1 MPAYAHL
8 CLALLVPSLLFLC
21 WGLVLIHIRR
31 GHAAFVALAGIRES
45 QKSEGGYYRGNL
57 R

>member
-45 QKSEGGYYRGNL
+45 QKSEGGSYRG
-57 R
+57 